1 MDPLED
7 PLRGEPSRTAMMLT
21 PGRVDEVEA
30 AAMLS
35 MPATAAGIGAAGRKG
50 IAMDPLE
57 DPPGGE
63 PSGMAV
69 KPNGTTEE
77 TPELKEATAC
87 AQVFS
92 TRATSR
98 DARAAKIPKGGGPS
112 PENIRSLHL
121 AYRGGAARR
130 ENAGRVLR
138 GPGGKVPRNSGNTH
152 ASAWSSSNSFRMWE
166 PTVAAARKVWP
177 PTRGRGILPFLGP
190 KAPAAALAPDE
201 TRPVR
206 SGALPSAAMMPN
218 GRTGAAPG
226 RVVEVEAAAMLS
238 VPTTV
243 VGIGT
248 AGARLPA
255 EKSKS
260 KLPRCSRYRQ
270 RVWVSEQG
278 DARLPRC
285 SRCRQRLRVSEQRGA
300 RALPWTPLKVRR
312 EASLQGR
319 P

>member
-1 MDPLED
+1 
-7 PLRGEPSRTAMMLT
+7 MLT

-121 AYRGGAARR
+121 AYRGGQRGERTQEECSGDLAERCRGTRGTRTPPRGRPRTPFACGSPLSPPRGRPGRPPVGGGSCPSWGRR
-130 ENAGRVLR
+130 HRPRLSLQTRR
-138 GPGGKVPRNSGNTH
+138 GPSGVGH
-152 ASAWSSSNSFRMWE
+152 CRA
-166 PTVAAARKVWP
+166 P
-177 PTRGRGILPFLGP
+177 P
-190 KAPAAALAPDE
+190 
-201 TRPVR
+201 
-206 SGALPSAAMMPN
+206 
-218 GRTGAAPG
+218 
-226 RVVEVEAAAMLS
+226 
-238 VPTTV
+238 
-243 VGIGT
+243 
-248 AGARLPA
+248 
-255 EKSKS
+255 
-260 KLPRCSRYRQ
+260 
-270 RVWVSEQG
+270 
-278 DARLPRC
+278 
-285 SRCRQRLRVSEQRGA
+285 
-300 RALPWTPLKVRR
+300 
-312 EASLQGR
+312 
-319 P
+319 

>member
-1 MDPLED
+1 
-7 PLRGEPSRTAMMLT
+7 MMLT

-270 RVWVSEQG
+270 RVWVSEQ
-278 DARLPRC
+278 
-285 SRCRQRLRVSEQRGA
+285 RGA

-312 EASLQGR
+312 EASPQGR
-319 P
+319 S